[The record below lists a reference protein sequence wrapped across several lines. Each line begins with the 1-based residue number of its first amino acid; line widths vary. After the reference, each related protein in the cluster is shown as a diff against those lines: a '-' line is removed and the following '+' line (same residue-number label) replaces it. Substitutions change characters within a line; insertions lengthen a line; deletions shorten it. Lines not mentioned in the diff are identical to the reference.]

1 MNEGENFYASQF
13 AIVKGSQVD
22 STNSRVLYQF
32 GDSGK
37 KIIWSTNE
45 MIVRYDKR
53 ARLTFERNPIRS
65 KVGLLDEK
73 MSSTVE
79 SVHQV
84 NHHLLLLQLSAAY
97 MNSDEDK
104 NNPCQWILITLEGKL
119 MPLPILL
126 E

>member
-22 STNSRVLYQF
+22 SINSRVLYKSEDY
-32 GDSGK
+32 G
-37 KIIWSTNE
+37 KIISSTNE
-45 MIVRYDKR
+45 MIVTYETSGE
-53 ARLTFERNPIRS
+53 RLAFKRNPIRS